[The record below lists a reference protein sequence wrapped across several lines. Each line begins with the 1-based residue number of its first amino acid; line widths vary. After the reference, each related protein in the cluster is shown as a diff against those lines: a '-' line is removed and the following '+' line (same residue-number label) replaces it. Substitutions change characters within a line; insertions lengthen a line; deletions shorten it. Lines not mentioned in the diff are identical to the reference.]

1 MIVGDGTYGRNGC
14 CGRDGRNGTD
24 DARMN
29 DSCIVFMLTLHCFH
43 AYSALFS
50 CLFCIVFMLILHG
63 FCAYFAWFSF
73 FYRISLMPLPRII
86 NALSACSLC
95 FISIVVGL
103 ILRLLYVPFAPCQN
117 FSSSS
122 GRSSSITRLSMMKFC
137 RSGVFLP
144 I

>member
-29 DSCIVFMLTLHCFH
+29 DSCIVFML
-43 AYSALFS
+43 
-50 CLFCIVFMLILHG
+50 ILHG
-63 FCAYFAWFSF
+63 FCAYSALFLCLFCMAFVLTLYGFHSYFAWLSSF
-73 FYRISLMPLPRII
+73 FRISLIPLPRII
-86 NALSACSLC
+86 NSLSACSLC
-95 FISIVVGL
+95 FISIAVGL

-144 I
+144 M